1 MNWIFSGLFLA
12 LLVCCYAIGVRRLK
26 KAPAKAR
33 WLCNLLYVASFA
45 LWAISAGG
53 VPVTMPTQWFADHIA
68 PMIYDL
74 ILANR
79 S

>member
-1 MNWIFSGLFLA
+1 MNWIFNCLFLT
-12 LLVCCYAIGVRRLK
+12 LLVSCYAIGLKRLK

-33 WLCNLLYVASFA
+33 WFCNLLYVASFA
-45 LWAISAGG
+45 LWAISAYG

-68 PMIYDL
+68 PKIYDP
-74 ILANR
+74 ILSNR